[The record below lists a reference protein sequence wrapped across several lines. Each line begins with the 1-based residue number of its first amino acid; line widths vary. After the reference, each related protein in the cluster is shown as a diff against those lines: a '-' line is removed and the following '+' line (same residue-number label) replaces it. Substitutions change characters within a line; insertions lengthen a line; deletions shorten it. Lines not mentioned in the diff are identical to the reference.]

1 VSLQSEVTE
10 ENISECM
17 CFSSVE

>member
-10 ENISECM
+10 ENILECM